1 MKGMKYGGRRGIKV
15 DLSNPS
21 KGVMELIVDINL
33 GGLYRKPNIQNGTSS
48 FSDWIQIRKGKEQ
61 NEAHFVLFLDTMLKI
76 PYSNRMIPSC
86 RVSDTRI
93 VPIK

>member
-33 GGLYRKPNIQNGTSS
+33 GELYRKPNIQNGTSS

-61 NEAHFVLFLDTMLKI
+61 KKSSLCSLSRYHVED
-76 PYSNRMIPSC
+76 
-86 RVSDTRI
+86 
-93 VPIK
+93 PIL